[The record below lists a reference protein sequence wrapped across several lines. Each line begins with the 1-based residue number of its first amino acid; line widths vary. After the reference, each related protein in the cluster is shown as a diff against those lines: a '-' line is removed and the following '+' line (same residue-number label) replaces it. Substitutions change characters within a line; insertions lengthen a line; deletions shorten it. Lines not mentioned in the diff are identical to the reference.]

1 MKTNILDAFTMQQL
15 RNKENI
21 YDEDK
26 HFAFTMNS
34 YGRNKENIYYEL
46 RRQTFSLLLWTVK
59 E

>member
-1 MKTNILDAFTMQQL
+1 MKTNISLLPWTV

-34 YGRNKENIYYEL
+34 IRNKENIYDEDKHFAF
-46 RRQTFSLLLWTVK
+46 TMNS
-59 E
+59 

>member
-1 MKTNILDAFTMQQL
+1 MMKTNISLDYYEQV

-34 YGRNKENIYYEL
+34 
-46 RRQTFSLLLWTVK
+46 
-59 E
+59 

>member
-1 MKTNILDAFTMQQL
+1 MKTNISLLHEQL

-34 YGRNKENIYYEL
+34 
-46 RRQTFSLLLWTVK
+46 
-59 E
+59 

>member
-1 MKTNILDAFTMQQL
+1 MNSFTTMNSFYHEQL

-34 YGRNKENIYYEL
+34 
-46 RRQTFSLLLWTVK
+46 
-59 E
+59 